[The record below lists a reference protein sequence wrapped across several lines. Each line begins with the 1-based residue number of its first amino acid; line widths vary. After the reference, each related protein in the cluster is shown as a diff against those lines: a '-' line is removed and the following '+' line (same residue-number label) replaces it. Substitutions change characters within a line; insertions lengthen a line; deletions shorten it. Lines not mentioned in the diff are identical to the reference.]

1 MEKVFEPGELEL
13 ADAQGD
19 PNQAI
24 ETQQRI
30 KELLGANRQRQQA
43 LKAEIVG
50 RGAWAL
56 PGVINST
63 YVWMSE
69 LETAPNQEMLASIM
83 AGLAKGNPAAV
94 DLLFRTG
101 IIETPFPVPRSV
113 ARRAL
118 ELLDWQPSP
127 GQIRALRG
135 EIREARKTSDVAT
148 ILALVGILLKIGE
161 QQDVN
166 DAINLCMDWA
176 KTAMAEAGTLLVVLV
191 HAVPPQAPT
200 VISRVIGA
208 TAELYKDENLARM
221 LLQPLRPISSAW
233 LAEGTLLKVSSQVL
247 SPLHNHRHTAIEF
260 LWTYAV
266 QDCRSEVGGRW
277 VEIMERVS
285 ADVMRDNSES
295 VCRYWFSALR
305 MANEIPYIVK
315 QAHSKTEPY
324 AIMATL
330 QLFFERQLDAK
341 KALSEVEQ
349 SYPTRYRAAKDLYE
363 KLTTGPGKD
372 RGGIREGPKF
382 GDITTNTK

>member
-43 LKAEIVG
+43 LRADILT

-101 IIETPFPVPRSV
+101 ILETPFPVPRSI

-118 ELLDWQPSP
+118 ALLDWKPNSDQTD
-127 GQIRALRG
+127 ALRK
-135 EIREARKTSDVAT
+135 EIQEARKTGDVPT
-148 ILALVGILLKIGE
+148 VLDLYGSLLRLGD
-161 QQDVN
+161 QQDLSG
-166 DAINLCMDWA
+166 AINLCMDWA
-176 KTAMAEAGTLLVVLV
+176 KTPLAEAGTLLAVLV
-191 HAVPPQAPT
+191 RTWPPQAPT
-200 VISRVIGA
+200 ILSKVIGA
-208 TAELYKDENLARM
+208 TAESYKDENLARM
-221 LLQPLRPISSAW
+221 LLKPLRPIPSAW
-233 LAEGTLLKVSSQVL
+233 LAEGTLLQVSSLVL
-247 SPLHNHRHTAIEF
+247 GSVRYHRHTAIEF
-260 LWTYAV
+260 LWTDAV
-266 QDCRSEVGGRW
+266 QDCKSEANGRW
-277 VEIMERVS
+277 PEIMERAS
-285 ADVMRDNSES
+285 ADIMRDNSES

-305 MANEIPYIVK
+305 MANEIPYIIK
-315 QAHSKTEPY
+315 QAHAKAEPY
-324 AIMATL
+324 ATMATL
-330 QLFFERQLDAK
+330 QLFFDRQPAAK
-341 KALSEVEQ
+341 AALSELER
-349 SYPTRYRAAKDLYE
+349 SYPSRYGAAKDLHE
-363 KLTTGPGKD
+363 KLTSGQGKD
-372 RGGIREGPKF
+372 KGRIHEGPKVD
-382 GDITTNTK
+382 DIT